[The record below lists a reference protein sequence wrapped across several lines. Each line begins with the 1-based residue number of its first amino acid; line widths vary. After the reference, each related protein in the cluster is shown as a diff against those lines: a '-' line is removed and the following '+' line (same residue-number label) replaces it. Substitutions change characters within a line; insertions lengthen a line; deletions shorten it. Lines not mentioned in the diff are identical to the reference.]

1 MSYKLFQKILLA
13 LLLLISATSCGYYF
27 GRRGFEVEY
36 DRKKS
41 IPITVTRRQMVAP
54 VGETTVAFDEFW
66 KVWDI
71 LNTKYLLR
79 PLDGQKMV
87 YGAIK
92 GLTNS
97 LGDPYTSF
105 LEPVENASFAS
116 ALNGQYEGIGA
127 ELGKDDND
135 VIIVVS
141 PLEGSPAQLVGI
153 RPKDK
158 ILKIDGENALGLSL
172 SEAVA
177 KIRGPK
183 NTTVTL
189 NILRGEPSAS
199 NQPFDVAIVRRQIV
213 IKSVE
218 WQDKGQG
225 IAYIKVSTFGENT
238 NGDWDKVV
246 AEIVRVMP
254 NLKSLI
260 LDVRNNPGGYLNG
273 SVYLASEFLDKG
285 PVVYQEDANGAQIS
299 LDVMRKGLLTKYPVV
314 VLINGGSASASE
326 ILAGALR
333 DRQGAKLVGETSFG
347 KGTIQDSEDFE
358 DGASVH
364 VTIAKWLTPNK
375 TWVHKVGLTPDYE
388 IKNDEN
394 DITKDAQ
401 LEKAIEIAESKF

>member
-285 PVVYQEDANGAQIS
+285 SVVYQEDANGAQIS